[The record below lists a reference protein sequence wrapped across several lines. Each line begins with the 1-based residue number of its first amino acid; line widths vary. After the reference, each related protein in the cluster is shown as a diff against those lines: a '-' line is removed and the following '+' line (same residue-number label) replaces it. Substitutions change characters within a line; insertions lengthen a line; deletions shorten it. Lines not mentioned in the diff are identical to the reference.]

1 MEAKDVLALEWTS
14 VKDWS
19 GLTTDYSN
27 MYGDGFVCD
36 VDVRVFV
43 EDTFKRIARKLDIP
57 LVATNDAHYLKRED
71 AYDELKPILMQQ
83 NKAFFESKN
92 AIFRAY
98 AGYHKDGIQ
107 LVNMEKL
114 LVVPDLSK
122 VGKVVE
128 EDRLKKCLSLYEKL
142 SDVDKVVFL
151 EKIGKVDVKIETCH
165 QK

>member
-57 LVATNDAHYLKRED
+57 
-71 AYDELKPILMQQ
+71 YDELKPILMQQ
-83 NKAFFESKN
+83 NKAFFESKD

-122 VGKVVE
+122 VVKVVE